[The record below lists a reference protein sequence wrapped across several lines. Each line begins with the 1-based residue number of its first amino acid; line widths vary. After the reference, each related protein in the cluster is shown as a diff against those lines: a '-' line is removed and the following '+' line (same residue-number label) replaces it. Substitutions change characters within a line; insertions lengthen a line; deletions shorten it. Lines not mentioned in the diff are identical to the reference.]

1 MKKYRHV
8 LANAFSIS
16 MIKGMV
22 PKANKNNPA
31 DVGFALSFKEVS
43 ASDVPKDCVSV
54 VGHADTAAI
63 LTNLLGFD
71 VPCNRVS
78 FNMADCLELYVAQY
92 NGPRLPE
99 GTTEL
104 PEGSSFTFYLVQGV
118 GFNYDDGG
126 FVDCDAITAETFEN
140 ESINEN

>member
-1 MKKYRHV
+1 MRKYRHV
-8 LANAFSIS
+8 LANAFSIN
-16 MIKGMV
+16 MIRELI
-22 PKANKNNPA
+22 PQANKRYPA
-31 DVGFALSFKEVS
+31 DVGFPISFKEVP
-43 ASDVPKDCVSV
+43 ASDVPKDCISV

-63 LTNLLGFD
+63 LTNLLGFN
-71 VPCNRVS
+71 VPCNRET

-104 PEGSSFTFYLVQGV
+104 PDGANFTFYLVQMV

-126 FVDCDAITAETFEN
+126 YVDCDAITAETFEN
-140 ESINEN
+140 ENMN